1 MEKKLRIKTKKVR
14 LRFLILATALVVL
27 TLPHGASVQAGSC
40 PDVRA
45 IFVRGSGAE
54 QNTNDDYLSFK
65 SSIEEKLSTTSLN
78 YKFIDLDYPAISVG
92 VDNLGVTAG
101 AFFGS
106 GDAYEFGDSVNAGVN
121 RLTSIVNST
130 CPNTKYVIGGYSQGA
145 MVVSKSLGAL
155 ASERIIYAATFG
167 DPKLYLPEGEGI
179 IPAACRGENLS
190 DYRIYVPDCQAYKGL
205 LGGYVPYEPEA
216 YAGKLGTWCNKHD
229 LFCSSHFNI
238 SDHVSYV
245 EDNLYED
252 ASWTIFEKIT
262 EHFGIENNI
271 VSPHDTAFLID
282 STGSMSSMIESYKA
296 EALRLATETLN
307 AGGRVALYDYRDLND
322 PYEPVE
328 HCHFENC
335 TLEIFEDELDKIM
348 AENGGD
354 TPESLLSASFNVMK
368 KLTWQKGATK
378 SLVVMTDADFLSPDR
393 DGVTY
398 DQVVQLS
405 KTIDPVSFYIITTPD
420 RAGNYLALA
429 GDTDGRVVTSFDEL
443 TLLTDYIIGR
453 HDSLP
458 RVEEVDDVVNKPTLN
473 ITDIKQT
480 ATDEITIKFI
490 HDGDEAVVI
499 LNDMILGV
507 TVEEEIRIGGIDFTK
522 QNTIALAPISGNL
535 RGETV
540 FVGLASSEGHG
551 GTGEVLTP
559 KVPNTGR
566 R

>member
-14 LRFLILATALVVL
+14 LRFLILATTLVVL

-65 SSIEEKLSTTSLN
+65 SSIGEKLSTTSLN
-78 YKFIDLDYPAISVG
+78 YEFIDLDYPAISVG

-121 RLTSIVNST
+121 RLTSIINST

-328 HCHFENC
+328 HCYFENC
-335 TLEIFEDELDKIM
+335 TLEIFEDELGKIM

-405 KTIDPVSFYIITTPD
+405 KTIDPVNFYIITTPD
-420 RAGNYLALA
+420 CTGNYLALA